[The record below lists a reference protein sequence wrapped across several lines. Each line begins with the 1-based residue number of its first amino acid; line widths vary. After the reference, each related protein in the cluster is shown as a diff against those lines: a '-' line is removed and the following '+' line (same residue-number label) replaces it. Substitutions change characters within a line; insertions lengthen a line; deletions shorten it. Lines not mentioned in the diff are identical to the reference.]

1 MAFLFKCGGE
11 YGAEGVYVLP
21 EYNSELPVEMS
32 LMQIPLCKS
41 ISVDLLVP
49 IGYLIYPHIPLF
61 LAHQMTELNSLPYQ
75 SFCDPVVFYDGTFC
89 EIEGYLKTSNKAIN
103 LEPSVFVVDI

>member
-1 MAFLFKCGGE
+1 MVLLNWYEGSFL
-11 YGAEGVYVLP
+11 YVLP

-32 LMQIPLCKS
+32 PMQSPLCKS

-61 LAHQMTELNSLPYQ
+61 LAHQMAELNSLPYQ
-75 SFCDPVVFYDGTFC
+75 SFCDPVVFHDGIFC
-89 EIEGYLKTSNKAIN
+89 
-103 LEPSVFVVDI
+103 